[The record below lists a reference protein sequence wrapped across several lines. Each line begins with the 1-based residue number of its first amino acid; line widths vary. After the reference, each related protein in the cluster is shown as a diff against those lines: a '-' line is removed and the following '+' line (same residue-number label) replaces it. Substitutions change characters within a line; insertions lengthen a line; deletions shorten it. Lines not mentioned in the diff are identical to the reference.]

1 MSIKLLSDEQYQR
14 PENQNRDRAII
25 GYRSIENET
34 KPLPIADVSSRF
46 NLVWDA
52 DTNCEND
59 FRSELLGKPIYDM
72 KCNKCLSFVGA
83 YHSPEDCEVKH
94 CSNCGQEIK
103 RS

>member
-1 MSIKLLSDEQYQR
+1 MEHKTLNTEETANSDLG
-14 PENQNRDRAII
+14 A
-25 GYRSIENET
+25 
-34 KPLPIADVSSRF
+34 VSSRF

-59 FRSELLGKPIYDM
+59 FRSALLEKPIYDM

-94 CSNCGQEIK
+94 CPNCGQVIR

>member
-1 MSIKLLSDEQYQR
+1 M
-14 PENQNRDRAII
+14 ENSNNVQNTTNA
-25 GYRSIENET
+25 GNEV
-34 KPLPIADVSSRF
+34 LVDVSIRF

-83 YHSPEDCEVKH
+83 YHSPEDCEVRH
-94 CSNCGQEIK
+94 CSNCGQEIR